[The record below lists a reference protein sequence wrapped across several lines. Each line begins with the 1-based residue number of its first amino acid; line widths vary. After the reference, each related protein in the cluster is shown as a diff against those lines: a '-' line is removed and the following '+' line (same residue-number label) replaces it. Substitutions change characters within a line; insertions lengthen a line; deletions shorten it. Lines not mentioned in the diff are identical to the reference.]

1 MSTTGAINGHTTHNI
16 TLNET
21 DNTSL
26 ISSSSSF
33 SSISSSH
40 SMSFRENYFS
50 SSSSNSS
57 PATPLRFS
65 GIPFSWEKLPGIPK
79 HQIPNKKD
87 HHHSHF
93 LPLPPAGTPRKS
105 VPKELNSSAG
115 KKQFS
120 GDCFLKDPFFAAFVE
135 CSKDEN
141 DTIGNF
147 WKGSKVTRSF
157 SDRLGFVNMY
167 TSCKTSS
174 AVSESIVYLPRS
186 NRRSVSGR
194 LR

>member
-1 MSTTGAINGHTTHNI
+1 MSTSGTINGHTTHNI
-16 TLNET
+16 IPNET
-21 DNTSL
+21 DTTSL

-40 SMSFRENYFS
+40 SMSFRENYS

-93 LPLPPAGTPRKS
+93 LPLPPAGNPRKS
-105 VPKELNSSAG
+105 GWKESNSPAG

-120 GDCFLKDPFFAAFVE
+120 GDSFRKDPFFAAFVE

-174 AVSESIVYLPRS
+174 AVSDSIVYLPRS
-186 NRRSVSGR
+186 NRRSDSGR